1 MPQHDMT
8 SRLLVVDDDPNLTT
22 LIRTV
27 GLAQGFEVRIVNR
40 AREFKTA
47 YAEFAPDVIVLDLVM
62 PEMDGFEVLD
72 YLRGRLS
79 EARIILLSGADATWL
94 RMAGELG
101 SLHGL
106 KVAGVLA
113 KPFRVAD
120 LRRLLAEAIS
130 EQ

>member
-1 MPQHDMT
+1 MPRHDMT
-8 SRLLVVDDDPNLTT
+8 GRLLVVDDDANLTT

-27 GLAQGFEVRIVNR
+27 GSAQGFEVRVVNE
-40 AREFKTA
+40 AREFKAA
-47 YAEFAPDVIVLDLVM
+47 YSEFIPGVIVLDLVM
-62 PEMDGFEVLD
+62 PEMDGFEVLN
-72 YLRGRLS
+72 YLRSRLS

-106 KVAGVLA
+106 KITGVLA

-120 LRRLLAEAIS
+120 LRRLLAEATAG
-130 EQ
+130 

>member
-1 MPQHDMT
+1 MPQRDMT
-8 SRLLVVDDDPNLTT
+8 GRLLVVDDDPNLTT

-27 GLAQGFEVRIVNR
+27 GLAQGFEVRVVNR

-47 YAEFAPDVIVLDLVM
+47 YTEFAPDVIVLDLVM

-72 YLRGRLS
+72 YLRSCLS
-79 EARIILLSGADATWL
+79 EAHIILLSGADATWL

-120 LRRLLAEAIS
+120 LRRLLAEATAA
-130 EQ
+130 